1 MGLGQVLGA
10 DGRRE
15 ESSFEREELE
25 KDSRR

>member
-15 ESSFEREELE
+15 ESSFEKEELV
-25 KDSRR
+25 KDSQR